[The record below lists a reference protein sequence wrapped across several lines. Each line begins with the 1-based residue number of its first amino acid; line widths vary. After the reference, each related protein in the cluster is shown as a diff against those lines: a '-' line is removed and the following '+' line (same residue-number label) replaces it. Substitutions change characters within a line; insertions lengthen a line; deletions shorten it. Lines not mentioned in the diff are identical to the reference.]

1 MVSDI
6 VIIGGG
12 LTAAK
17 TIETLRAD
25 GVNDPITL
33 IGDELQGPYERPQL
47 SKQMLNGEDFG
58 ALHDQSWY
66 ADNSVRLLLGIP
78 AVSIDRDLRTVTLA
92 DDSWVGYDQLLIA
105 TGASAR
111 VLDLPGAERA
121 LTLRSV
127 ADAEAL
133 RATFAAGKRLVIIG
147 GGWIGL
153 EVAAAA
159 RGAEME
165 VDVLEA
171 GALPL
176 GSVLGERL
184 ARHLVALHAA
194 HGVRVHTEV
203 TVEGIDNEF
212 VRTSAGSLAADVV
225 LVAVGAVPNTAIAEA
240 AGLEV
245 APPSSGGGIVV
256 NHHLLTA
263 DPAVLA
269 AGDAA
274 YAEHMS
280 LGGLRVEHWDNA
292 MRQGEL
298 AARSLQKK
306 PDSYDWAPY
315 FYTDQFEFSMEY
327 VGHSSPDDT
336 VEVRGDLAG
345 NEFIAY
351 WLNTDGVLTAAM
363 NVGIWDVND
372 QLRAMI
378 GSSPDPG
385 SLTVLT
391 AD

>member
-1 MVSDI
+1 MSDI

>member
-176 GSVLGERL
+176 GSVLGQRL